1 MTNSNESSTSDQAAR
16 EHRQMAPIAAAM
28 YATAGTVVGLS
39 LLLPHSPEMN
49 RGALLAAALVGPL
62 AAVGIWLLRSHLA
75 PWFFHITTAA
85 GTVLAGL
92 CIYWSGDPS
101 SSYAF
106 LWLWVAVFSA
116 YFFSPVALAAQLG
129 FAALVY
135 AVVLAEH
142 PQQHADP
149 AAHWVVAGVCIT
161 LASAI
166 ISALV
171 HSRRHLEEEREQLLA
186 HTVEL
191 ARTDPLTGLLNRRAW
206 RDLLD
211 AELARAARRDGAQV
225 CVAMLDLDH
234 FKRFNDDHGHVAGDA
249 FLQQLATEWRKAV
262 RPSDTVARYGGEEF
276 ALLLPECDLVAA
288 VEVIERLRECV
299 PLGERCSA
307 GVACWDGSETPLAL
321 ITRADGL
328 LYEAKDAGRDRLVVA
343 IDEIAPPAPA
353 PAAVGLRG

>member
-1 MTNSNESSTSDQAAR
+1 MTTDEMTASQQTAR
-16 EHRQMAPIAAAM
+16 DHSQMAPIAAFM
-28 YATAGTVVGLS
+28 YASAGAVVGIS

-49 RGALLAAALVGPL
+49 RGALLGAALVGPL
-62 AAVGIWLLRSHLA
+62 AAVVIWLMRRRLP
-75 PWFFHITTAA
+75 PWFFHVTTAA

-92 CIYWSGDPS
+92 CIYWSGEAA
-101 SSYAF
+101 SSYSF

-116 YFFSPVALAAQLG
+116 YFFSPPALAAHLG
-129 FAALVY
+129 FAAAVY
-135 AVVLAEH
+135 AVVLAVP
-142 PQQHADP
+142 PQADSDL
-149 AAHWVVAGVCIT
+149 AAHWVVTGVCIT
-161 LASAI
+161 VASAI

-171 HSRRHLEEEREQLLA
+171 HSRRRLEDERERLLA
-186 HTVEL
+186 HTLEL

-211 AELARAARRDGAQV
+211 AELARSARQGTPV

-249 FLQQLATEWRKAV
+249 FLQQLAAEWRSAV

-276 ALLLPECDLVAA
+276 SLLLPDCDVTAA
-288 VEVIERLRECV
+288 VDVIERLRDCV

-307 GVACWDGSETPLAL
+307 GVACWDGGETPLAL

-343 IDEIAPPAPA
+343 IDEIAPPAP
-353 PAAVGLRG
+353 VSG